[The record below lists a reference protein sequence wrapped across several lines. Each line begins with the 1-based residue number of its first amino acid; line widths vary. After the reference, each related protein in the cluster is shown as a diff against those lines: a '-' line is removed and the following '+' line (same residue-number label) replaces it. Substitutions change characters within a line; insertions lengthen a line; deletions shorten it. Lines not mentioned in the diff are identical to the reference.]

1 MGGRGVRVNAV
12 CPGWIKTEMDE
23 EDQAGGS
30 YTDADIANQVPMA
43 RFATPEDVA
52 GAISFLADPESSGF
66 INGAALPVD
75 GGWSSDGSWT
85 SLRLLTRRRPGS

>member
-1 MGGRGVRVNAV
+1 
-12 CPGWIKTEMDE
+12 MDE

-43 RFATPEDVA
+43 RFATPEDVV
-52 GAISFLADPESSGF
+52 GAISFLANPESSGF